1 MAEHY
6 ASGVWHV
13 GQGNDE
19 QFVQKW
25 TEFLQWSRENY
36 PSMVVAKLLHDK
48 GVPGRYMSYS
58 EWADESSRDAWK
70 QDPEFR
76 TRIGA
81 CVALCE
87 DMHGADYDVAA
98 SVSAQHLVVK

>member
-13 GQGNDE
+13 KQGNDG

-25 TEFLQWSRENY
+25 TEFLQWSREYY

-48 GVPGRYMSYS
+48 GAPGRYLSYS
-58 EWADESSRDAWK
+58 EWSDETSRDAWK
-70 QDPEFR
+70 QDPEFW
-76 TRIGA
+76 TLIGA

-98 SVSAQHLVVK
+98 IVSSQHQAIK

>member
-13 GQGNDE
+13 KQGNHDE
-19 QFVQKW
+19 FVQKW

-36 PSMVVAKLLHDK
+36 PSMLVAKLLRDK
-48 GVPGRYMSYS
+48 GSPGRYMSYS
-58 EWADESSRDAWK
+58 EWADEPSRDAWK
-70 QDPEFR
+70 QDPGFR

-98 SVSAQHLVVK
+98 SVSAQRQAAK